1 MLSVHGVHEWQ
12 VVPGLQDTGGQNVFV
27 NQFSTAL
34 EKSGYKITIV
44 NRGGYP
50 HPRTGEIQTGLHYKD
65 KHQRILYLEDGYEK
79 FVRKEDMGDR
89 TLELLKVLSTFL
101 DEEGSAINLI
111 ISHYWDAGM
120 LGSLLN
126 NEQNLNVTHVWVP
139 HSLGMVKKRNVSPD
153 AWHNLRIQNRI
164 DFEKQILE
172 GIDFVA
178 ATSNII
184 KNSAAIDYG
193 YAGEYLWLPPCIDQ
207 DRYYPRQVDKTDPIW
222 TLLSN
227 LTNLPIEEIQSKR
240 IITEISRTDKTK
252 QKDILIRAFA
262 RVLEDHPDSLLVISI
277 DHTNGELAE
286 ELTTLIESCDIK
298 NATAAVGS
306 IWDEL
311 PVIYAITDI
320 YCTPSVMEGF
330 GMSVQ
335 EAAATKIPI
344 VSSDLV
350 PFVTE
355 YLAKKT
361 SPKIKLGSGTE
372 IVNGDGAII
381 VPPGEVESFAFA
393 INMLLSD
400 DQKRQKM
407 GELAYQATV
416 PYFTWEH
423 IVQDFI
429 LGIKSK

>member
-1 MLSVHGVHEWQ
+1 M
-12 VVPGLQDTGGQNVFV
+12 
-27 NQFSTAL
+27 
-34 EKSGYKITIV
+34 
-44 NRGGYP
+44 
-50 HPRTGEIQTGLHYKD
+50 
-65 KHQRILYLEDGYEK
+65 
-79 FVRKEDMGDR
+79 
-89 TLELLKVLSTFL
+89 
-101 DEEGSAINLI
+101 
-111 ISHYWDAGM
+111 
-120 LGSLLN
+120 
-126 NEQNLNVTHVWVP
+126 
-139 HSLGMVKKRNVSPD
+139 
-153 AWHNLRIQNRI
+153 
-164 DFEKQILE
+164 
-172 GIDFVA
+172 
-178 ATSNII
+178 
-184 KNSAAIDYG
+184 
-193 YAGEYLWLPPCIDQ
+193 
-207 DRYYPRQVDKTDPIW
+207 
-222 TLLSN
+222 
-227 LTNLPIEEIQSKR
+227 
-240 IITEISRTDKTK
+240 
-252 QKDILIRAFA
+252 
-262 RVLEDHPDSLLVISI
+262 ISI